1 MKQYPAYPAYKTTG
15 CDWFPEIPS
24 HWGIDRAK
32 WSVSSCQNGVWGA
45 EPDGDDDLVCIR
57 VADFDRQSL
66 RVSTEKLT
74 MRSIAEKD
82 RRNRLLK
89 NGDLLLEKSGGGEQQ
104 LVGAVVEFNQPFPAV
119 TSNFIARMVASDG
132 MNSRFL
138 VYLHSHLYSGR
149 VNFRSI
155 KQTTGIQNLD
165 SQAYLDEPIT
175 YPPLDEQQ
183 AIARFLDFKTA
194 QIDALIAKKKSLLD
208 KLAEKRTALISHA
221 VTKGLDSSV
230 AMKDSGVAWLGK
242 IPVHWVIDRAKWS
255 ISSCQNGVWGAEPD
269 GDDDLVCIRVAD
281 FDRQSLRVSTEKLTM
296 RSIAEKDRR
305 NRLLNNG
312 DLLLEKSGGGEHQ
325 LVGTVVE
332 FNQSFPAVNSNFI
345 ARMVASDDSD
355 PRFLVYLHSHLYAG
369 RVNYRSI
376 KQTTG
381 IQNLDSQS
389 YLNESIAYPP
399 LEEQKVIGKFLD
411 DVSARMDVQKELINA
426 VIDRLMEYRSALVT
440 NAVTGK
446 IDVRGF
452 EISQSAEGI
461 SS

>member
-1 MKQYPAYPAYKTTG
+1 
-15 CDWFPEIPS
+15 
-24 HWGIDRAK
+24 
-32 WSVSSCQNGVWGA
+32 
-45 EPDGDDDLVCIR
+45 
-57 VADFDRQSL
+57 
-66 RVSTEKLT
+66 
-74 MRSIAEKD
+74 
-82 RRNRLLK
+82 
-89 NGDLLLEKSGGGEQQ
+89 
-104 LVGAVVEFNQPFPAV
+104 
-119 TSNFIARMVASDG
+119 
-132 MNSRFL
+132 
-138 VYLHSHLYSGR
+138 
-149 VNFRSI
+149 
-155 KQTTGIQNLD
+155 
-165 SQAYLDEPIT
+165 
-175 YPPLDEQQ
+175 
-183 AIARFLDFKTA
+183 
-194 QIDALIAKKKSLLD
+194 
-208 KLAEKRTALISHA
+208 
-221 VTKGLDSSV
+221 
-230 AMKDSGVAWLGK
+230 
-242 IPVHWVIDRAKWS
+242 
-255 ISSCQNGVWGAEPD
+255 
-269 GDDDLVCIRVAD
+269 
-281 FDRQSLRVSTEKLTM
+281 M

>member
-1 MKQYPAYPAYKTTG
+1 MSRYPAYPEYKPTR

-24 HWGIDRAK
+24 HWEIDRAK
-32 WSVSSCQNGVWGA
+32 WSVTACQNGVWGA

-89 NGDLLLEKSGGGEQQ
+89 TGDLLLEKSGGGEHQ
-104 LVGAVVEFNQPFPAV
+104 LVGAVIEFNQPFPAV
-119 TSNFIARMVASDG
+119 SSNFIARMVASDD

-175 YPPLDEQQ
+175 YPPLEEQE

-194 QIDALIAKKKSLLD
+194 QIDALIAKQKTLLD

-221 VTKGLDSSV
+221 VTKGLDPAV
-230 AMKDSGVAWLGK
+230 LMKDSEVPWLGK
-242 IPVHWVIDRAKWS
+242 VPSHWKIDRAKWS
-255 ISSCQNGVWGAEPD
+255 VTACQNGVWGAEPD

-305 NRLLNNG
+305 NRLLKTG

-325 LVGTVVE
+325 LVGAVIE
-332 FNQSFPAVNSNFI
+332 FNQPFPAVSSNFI
-345 ARMVASDDSD
+345 ARMVASDDMNS
-355 PRFLVYLHSHLYAG
+355 RFLVYLHSHLYSG
-369 RVNYRSI
+369 RVNFRSI

-381 IQNLDSQS
+381 IQNLDSQA
-389 YLNESIAYPP
+389 YLDEPITYPP
-399 LEEQKVIGKFLD
+399 LEEQEAIASFLD
-411 DVSARMDVQKELINA
+411 EYSVRIDVQKTLITE
-426 VIDRLMEYRSALVT
+426 VISRLMEYRLTLIT

-446 IDVRGF
+446 IDVRDF
-452 EISQSAEGI
+452 EIPQSAEGLV
-461 SS
+461 S

>member
-32 WSVSSCQNGVWGA
+32 WSISSCQNGVWGA

-183 AIARFLDFKTA
+183 TIARFLDFKTA
-194 QIDALIAKKKSLLD
+194 QIDALIAKQKTLLD

-221 VTKGLDSSV
+221 VTKGLDSS
-230 AMKDSGVAWLGK
+230 APMKDSGVAWLGK
-242 IPVHWVIDRAKWS
+242 TPVHWAIDRAKWS

-305 NRLLNNG
+305 NRLLNNS

-399 LEEQKVIGKFLD
+399 LEEQKVISKFLD

-452 EISQSAEGI
+452 EISQSSEGI
-461 SS
+461 AS